1 MKPFVLSVRCQ
12 KVTWYAV
19 VSTSYWLSVFQCYCE
34 VTQLLIFWENAGAV
48 GRLPCGARLFSGV
61 RQKPYPVF
69 VECLF
74 NLFAQILLWL
84 SFCFLLAFSCYK

>member
-1 MKPFVLSVRCQ
+1 MVGCCERKLPIQRFPVLLRGHTV
-12 KVTWYAV
+12 AH
-19 VSTSYWLSVFQCYCE
+19 
-34 VTQLLIFWENAGAV
+34 FWENAGAI
-48 GRLPCGARLFSGV
+48 GRLPRGVRLFSDV